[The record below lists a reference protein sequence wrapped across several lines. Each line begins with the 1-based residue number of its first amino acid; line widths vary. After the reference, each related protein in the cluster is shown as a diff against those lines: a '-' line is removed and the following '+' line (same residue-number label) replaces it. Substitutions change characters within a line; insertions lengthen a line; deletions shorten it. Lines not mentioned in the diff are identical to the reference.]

1 MADRRPGRETMDML
15 AELTGGTAL
24 LYSGDGALIAKAGT
38 GPADRELSAGEL
50 RSLLGAAAARAVTV
64 DGVTTAVL
72 RLGDDILV
80 LDNRRQIK
88 NKLQFRQIIE
98 ESLPYIAQVAGGD
111 AVLFDERGIRV
122 RAAHPDGSPNP
133 GALGVLTHL
142 CRQVMG
148 ELRPSVGPSVM
159 APGATAVRI
168 PLTPEYGL
176 AFNNQHASKQRQR
189 LLDNVG
195 HYRYARYQL
204 EDIVG
209 ESPAVAKAR
218 NLARDAARSQSTV
231 LITGE
236 TGTGKE
242 LFAQA
247 IHNLSERAAR
257 PFVAINCGAIP
268 AELVESILFGYAG
281 GAFTGSRKTGQVG
294 AFEQANGG
302 TLFLDEISE
311 MPYNLQVKLLRTL
324 QEREVTRVG
333 DNKALAVDVRVIAS
347 TNKSLLDLIRD
358 GKFRPDLY
366 FRLNVIEILIPPLR
380 ERMED
385 VLALTDHFMKKF
397 SAMMGKQVQEI
408 TPEAMR
414 ALCAY
419 NWPGNIRE
427 LQNSLEYAFNIIAAG
442 SRSLAPEHLPPGIT
456 AGGESGAAL
465 SPYDEHMR
473 RAERE
478 LVHQALELCGYNKA
492 EAARRLGVN
501 RTTLWRIIA
510 RHGLDKP
517 DGTVRF

>member
-1 MADRRPGRETMDML
+1 MADRQPTRETMDKL
-15 AELTGGTAL
+15 AELAGGAAL
-24 LYSGDGALIAKAGT
+24 LYAGDGTPIARAGVY
-38 GPADRELSAGEL
+38 PADREPSLEEL
-50 RSLLGAAAARAVTV
+50 RSLLGEDDIRAVAG
-64 DGVTTAVL
+64 DGVITVIL
-72 RLGDDILV
+72 RLGAGILV
-80 LDNRRQIK
+80 LDNRRQVE
-88 NKLQFRQIIE
+88 NHLQFRRIIE

-142 CRQVMG
+142 CRQVMS

-159 APGATAVRI
+159 TPGATAVRI

-189 LLDNVG
+189 LLDNVS
-195 HYRYARYQL
+195 HYRYARYHI

-209 ESPAVAKAR
+209 QSPAIAKAR

-247 IHNLSERAAR
+247 IHNLGSRAAQ

-268 AELVESILFGYAG
+268 AELVESILFGYAE
-281 GAFTGSRKTGQVG
+281 GAFTGARKAGQVG

-311 MPYNLQVKLLRTL
+311 MPYHLQVKLLRAL
-324 QEREVTRVG
+324 QEREVTRLG
-333 DNKALAVDVRVIAS
+333 DNKALAVDVRVVAS

-380 ERMED
+380 DRMED
-385 VLALTDHFMKKF
+385 VLALTDHFMKKY
-397 SAMMGKQVQEI
+397 SAMMGKRVQEI
-408 TPEAMR
+408 TPAAMR
-414 ALCAY
+414 ALCSY
-419 NWPGNIRE
+419 DWPGNIRE
-427 LQNSLEYAFNIIAAG
+427 LQNSLEYAFNIIGAG
-442 SRSLAPEHLPPGIT
+442 CRSIAPEHLPPAVT
-456 AGGESGAAL
+456 AGGDSDAAL

-478 LVHQALELCGYNKA
+478 IVHRALELCGYNKA

-510 RHGLDKP
+510 RHGLDKH
-517 DGTVRF
+517 D